1 MTLNLTDPAI
11 LRALAMAAGSYPLVE
26 MDAEGRI
33 LAASDSY
40 LTLAGLTSDALA
52 GRGLADIGGADP
64 ETGAHWLTR
73 LRGGEIVRIAAHGRG
88 SDDADGPQLSVSCAA
103 VLDPGGEMGGIVAL
117 VVDAHDP
124 TGMAQHDADLIA
136 AVSAAQAMIEF
147 TPQGEIVSA
156 NENFLATLGYGLDE
170 IEGRHHRMF
179 LDPAEAESPAY
190 AALWEALRRGESQ
203 TGEYR
208 RIGKAGNEIW
218 IAATYTAVRDSAGR
232 VARIVKLATDVTERK
247 FAVDSL
253 VEGIRQFATG
263 DMTVRVDRAIASEFQ
278 EVGEAFNASLQSF
291 GALVTEIRAVAA
303 VMHEEA
309 SAISTGAGD
318 LAKRAESQAASLETT
333 AAAVEQISVNVSV
346 TSQSARDADGA
357 ARAAQEIVLNG
368 AAIVERA
375 IGAMERIE
383 GHTRTMGE
391 FTRVID
397 TFAFQTNLL
406 SINAAVEA
414 ARAGE
419 VGRGFAV
426 VATEVRSLAQQSAK
440 ASASI
445 AELIAQ
451 SEAEVMSGVRLVRD
465 AGEVLDRIRTAVAE
479 MVKSMAGIA
488 QATTEQ
494 AGGSREVSGALAQ
507 LDGVNQSNL
516 KLSDDNAT
524 AAAALSAQVTDL
536 TVLLA
541 QFRTDAAPVA
551 EPADPKAARA
561 LHSA

>member
-1 MTLNLTDPAI
+1 MTLNLTDPAV
-11 LRALAMAAGSYPLVE
+11 LRALATAATSHPVVQMDAAGRVV
-26 MDAEGRI
+26 
-33 LAASDSY
+33 AASDSY
-40 LTLAGLTSDALA
+40 MTLTGIGQDELARHGLADVCAADPDGLALTLAQLRSGDTVELCHDHCSPEGARMALRMSCTPA
-52 GRGLADIGGADP
+52 F
-64 ETGAHWLTR
+64 
-73 LRGGEIVRIAAHGRG
+73 
-88 SDDADGPQLSVSCAA
+88 DADGAMS
-103 VLDPGGEMGGIVAL
+103 GIVAL
-117 VVDAHDP
+117 VTDARA
-124 TGMAQHDADLIA
+124 AQTTDHDAELVA
-136 AVSAAQAMIEF
+136 AVSASQAMIEF

-156 NENFLATLGYGLDE
+156 NENFLTTMGYGPDE
-170 IEGRHHRMF
+170 VIGHHHRMF
-179 LDPAEAESPAY
+179 VNPTEAASPNY
-190 AALWEALRRGESQ
+190 AAFWESLQHGRSQ
-203 TGEYR
+203 TGEFP
-208 RIGKAGNEIW
+208 RIARDGSVVW
-218 IAATYTAVRDSAGR
+218 IAATYTAVRDSAGQVR
-232 VARIVKLATDVTERK
+232 RIVKLATDVTERK

-253 VEGIRQFATG
+253 VEGIRKFAAG
-263 DMTVRVDRAIASEFQ
+263 DMTVRVDDTLTSEFQ
-278 EVGEAFNASLQSF
+278 EVGAEFNASLQAF
-291 GALVTEIRAVAA
+291 GALVTEIRAAA
-303 VMHEEA
+303 EFMSHEA
-309 SAISTGAGD
+309 DAISSGAGD
-318 LAKRAESQAASLETT
+318 LAKRAETQAASLETT

-346 TSQSARDADGA
+346 TSQSARDADSA

-375 IGAMERIE
+375 IAAMERIE

-488 QATTEQ
+488 NATTEQ
-494 AGGSREVSGALAQ
+494 AGGSREVSEALAK

-524 AAAALSAQVTDL
+524 AAAALSEQVADL
-536 TVLLA
+536 SELLR
-541 QFRTDAAPVA
+541 QFRTDRVPAAD
-551 EPADPKAARA
+551 PADTETAARRR
-561 LHSA
+561 SA

>member
-1 MTLNLTDPAI
+1 MTLNLTDPAV
-11 LRALAMAAGSYPLVE
+11 LRALATAATSQPVVQMDAAGRVV
-26 MDAEGRI
+26 
-33 LAASDSY
+33 AASDSY
-40 LTLAGLTSDALA
+40 LSLTGIGQEELAGH
-52 GRGLADIGGADP
+52 GLADVYAADP
-64 ETGAHWLTR
+64 DGLALALAQLHDGETVEFCHEHCSPDRVRVA
-73 LRGGEIVRIAAHGRG
+73 LRISCTPAF
-88 SDDADGPQLSVSCAA
+88 DADGAMS
-103 VLDPGGEMGGIVAL
+103 GIVGL
-117 VVDAHDP
+117 VTGAGAAHT
-124 TGMAQHDADLIA
+124 TGHDSELVA
-136 AVSAAQAMIEF
+136 AVSASQAMIEF

-156 NENFLATLGYGLDE
+156 NENFLTTMGYDPGE
-170 IEGRHHRMF
+170 VIGHHHRMF
-179 LDPAEAESPAY
+179 VNPTEAASPKY
-190 AALWEALRRGESQ
+190 AAFWDALQQGHSQ
-203 TGEYR
+203 TGEFP
-208 RIGKAGNEIW
+208 RIAKNGSVVW
-218 IAATYTAVRDSAGR
+218 IAATYTAVRDSAGQVR
-232 VARIVKLATDVTERK
+232 RIVKLATDVTERK
-247 FAVDSL
+247 FAVESL
-253 VEGIRQFATG
+253 VQGIRKFAVG
-263 DMTVRVDRAIASEFQ
+263 DMTARVDDTLASEFQ
-278 EVGEAFNASLQSF
+278 EVGAAFNASLHTF
-291 GALVTEIRAVAA
+291 GALVTEIRAAA
-303 VMHEEA
+303 ELMSHEA
-309 SAISTGAGD
+309 DAISSGAGD
-318 LAKRAESQAASLETT
+318 LAQRAETQAASLETT

-346 TSQSARDADGA
+346 TSQSARDADSA

-375 IGAMERIE
+375 IAAMERIE

-465 AGEVLDRIRTAVAE
+465 AGEVLDKIRTAVAE

-488 QATTEQ
+488 TATTEQ
-494 AGGSREVSGALAQ
+494 AGGSREVSEALAK

-524 AAAALSAQVTDL
+524 AAAALSEQVADL
-536 TVLLA
+536 GALLK
-541 QFRTDAAPVA
+541 QFRTDPVTGTDS
-551 EPADPKAARA
+551 ADTDAAARRR
-561 LHSA
+561 SA